1 MTIGKKMGVGFGV
14 AILALVLILSVTNF
28 SLIRLEKEFKE
39 IEELS
44 TDVQVVDKL
53 AGTIANTE
61 SATLTWL
68 RLQTEDSR
76 QNLIRYQT
84 NLQDRL
90 SDTDNAIQNPERR
103 EVVADIKEDIDAF
116 YSGVERTVALMDQ
129 RNEQVSNRMDIYG
142 PEARRTLS
150 RISKNAYADGNYRA
164 SNYASSASEA
174 LLLARFYAYKF
185 LLTNETDA
193 VDVYEKHRAT
203 FIERVEKVETSLDSQ
218 EDRDLLASA
227 KAQFEKYHQAF
238 GNAQDIIL
246 KRNNAIK
253 TEVLANSKTLSEMSE
268 NLLASIKDTRTQ
280 KTAVYSQTKDSARL
294 QAASVGV
301 VGLVLACLFAYLIT
315 RQITLPVREAQDVIS
330 KLADGELTYTVPER
344 TGKDEIAN
352 MMRELKGLSVK
363 LKDTVG
369 SIQGIS
375 LVIKDNSDEMA
386 DSSEGLS
393 SRVEEQASTLEETAS
408 SMEELTSTVK
418 TNADSAKEASDATAN
433 TRNIAQKGSEVANEA
448 GQAMEKIND
457 SSKQITEIINV
468 IDEIAF
474 QTNLLALNAAVE
486 AARAGDAG
494 RGFAVVAQEVRT
506 LAQRSAESS
515 KDIKNLID
523 DSSAQVKDG
532 VSLVQKAVDS
542 LQDIYN
548 AVDGVSDTVDQIA
561 KASGEQATSL
571 DEVNQAVMEMDN
583 VTQQNASMAQQS
595 RNIASNLQNK
605 SDELARAVAFFKIN
619 QSDIDTTASRTA
631 LNGAGQNGG
640 AFHRHSSSANGSAAN
655 GAYTNGSANGSGANS
670 SYGNGHGDDIKT
682 PAIPAGQHAD
692 NEVDWKEF

>member
-1 MTIGKKMGVGFGV
+1 MVETIDKDFASFIDGVE
-14 AILALVLILSVTNF
+14 N
-28 SLIRLEKEFKE
+28 LEKYSEEEQELIYEKLYKTAPE
-39 IEELS
+39 IRRLI
-44 TDVQVVDKL
+44 TKV
-53 AGTIANTE
+53 GE
-61 SATLTWL
+61 SAKADGDLKTAADAGFANQYLL
-68 RLQTEDSR
+68 LSR
-76 QNLIRYQT
+76 VYSNRY
-84 NLQDRL
+84 LF
-90 SDTDNAIQNPERR
+90 TDNVEYKEKFEKHWANFKDQFEILRKDTQDPARR
-103 EVVADIKEDIDAF
+103 AMLKEVENLMPGYEKAFGRLTELQQLTDDIIRKDIRAKGKDIIETTDALNDSVVADKGEVINNFEKSRDKTVQEAVLIGLFGFIASALLGYIIIRQIVGPLGSAKDAI
-116 YSGVERTVALMDQ
+116 STLSKGDLSVEIPRIEGRDEVAL
-129 RNEQVSNRMDIYG
+129 
-142 PEARRTLS
+142 
-150 RISKNAYADGNYRA
+150 
-164 SNYASSASEA
+164 
-174 LLLARFYAYKF
+174 
-185 LLTNETDA
+185 
-193 VDVYEKHRAT
+193 
-203 FIERVEKVETSLDSQ
+203 
-218 EDRDLLASA
+218 
-227 KAQFEKYHQAF
+227 
-238 GNAQDIIL
+238 
-246 KRNNAIK
+246 
-253 TEVLANSKTLSEMSE
+253 
-268 NLLASIKDTRTQ
+268 
-280 KTAVYSQTKDSARL
+280 
-294 QAASVGV
+294 
-301 VGLVLACLFAYLIT
+301 
-315 RQITLPVREAQDVIS
+315 
-330 KLADGELTYTVPER
+330 
-344 TGKDEIAN
+344 
-352 MMRELKGLSVK
+352 MMRELTEFSDN
-363 LKDTVG
+363 LKDIVG
-369 SIQGIS
+369 Q
-375 LVIKDNSDEMA
+375 IKTIGLDVKDSSDEMA